1 MAKAILRRGKERRLK
16 DGHPWVYA
24 GEIERVE
31 GGFNPG
37 DIVDVVNSAG
47 FFLGRGY
54 INSSSQIAIRVLTW
68 RDEAIDEGF
77 FHRRIAQALDYRRR
91 VMPEATSFRVVF
103 GEGDFLPALIVDKY
117 EDHVVLQTL
126 ALGMDQRKD
135 WILAAIQKL
144 LKPRVIY
151 ERNDVAVRE
160 LEGLPVQK
168 GPLLGVPDGEFLIQ
182 ENGLAFHVDIV
193 EGQKTGYF
201 LDQKENRRAIAPFVD
216 GARVLDAFCNTGT
229 FSIHAAHY
237 GAKEVTGLDISEPAV
252 RIAHRNAAVNGLGER
267 CRFQMG
273 NAFDLLRK
281 YADEKA
287 TFDTVILDPPAFAKN
302 RQALAGAVRG
312 YKEINLRAM
321 KLLPPGGV
329 LITCSCSHHM
339 TEDLFVNTVLMAARD
354 AKKELRRVALRTQA
368 ADHPILLGVKETY
381 YLKCLILQVF

>member
-1 MAKAILRRGKERRLK
+1 MARAILRRGKDRRLK

-54 INSSSQIAIRVLTW
+54 LNPSSQIAIRVLTW

-77 FHRRIAQALDYRRR
+77 FHRRIARALDYRRR

-135 WILAAIQKL
+135 WILAAIQEL

-168 GPLLGVPDGEFLIQ
+168 GPLLGVPDGEFLIR
-182 ENGLAFHVDIV
+182 ENGLAFHVDVV

-252 RIAHRNAAVNGLGER
+252 RTAYRNAAVNGLGER
-267 CRFQMG
+267 CRFEVG

-281 YADEKA
+281 YADEKVA
-287 TFDTVILDPPAFAKN
+287 FDTVILDPPAFAKN

-339 TEDLFVNTVLMAARD
+339 TEDLFVDTVLMAARD

-381 YLKCLILQVF
+381 YLKCLVLQVF

>member
-1 MAKAILRRGKERRLK
+1 MARAILRRGKDRRLK

-54 INSSSQIAIRVLTW
+54 INPFSQIAIRVLTW

-77 FHRRIAQALDYRRR
+77 FHRRIARALDYRRR

-135 WILAAIQKL
+135 WILAAIQEL

-168 GPLLGVPDGEFLIQ
+168 GPLLGVPDGEFLIR
-182 ENGLAFHVDIV
+182 ENGLAFHVDVV

-252 RIAHRNAAVNGLGER
+252 RTAYRNAAVNGLGER
-267 CRFQMG
+267 CRFEVG

-281 YADEKA
+281 YADEKVA
-287 TFDTVILDPPAFAKN
+287 FDTVILDPPAFAKN

-339 TEDLFVNTVLMAARD
+339 TEDLFVDTVLMAARD

-381 YLKCLILQVF
+381 YLKCLVLQVF

>member
-1 MAKAILRRGKERRLK
+1 MTRAVLQRGKERRLK

-31 GGFNPG
+31 GEFNPG
-37 DIVDVVNSAG
+37 DVVDVANSAG

-54 INSSSQIAIRVLTW
+54 INPSSQIRIRILTW
-68 RDEAIDEGF
+68 EDEAIDAGF
-77 FHRRIAQALDYRRR
+77 FYRRIERALDFRRR

-135 WILAAIQKL
+135 WIISAIEEL
-144 LKPRVIY
+144 LHPKVIY
-151 ERNDVAVRE
+151 ARNDVPVRA
-160 LEGLPVQK
+160 LEGLPVEKQALR
-168 GPLLGVPDGEFLIQ
+168 GMPPGEFLIR
-182 ENGLAFHVDIV
+182 ENGLIFHVDVV

-229 FSIHAAHY
+229 FSIHAAYY
-237 GAKEVTGLDISEPAV
+237 GAREVTGLDISEPAI
-252 RIAHRNAAVNGLGER
+252 RTAWRNAAENGLGGK
-267 CRFQMG
+267 CRFEVG

-281 YADEKA
+281 YSEEKV

-321 KLLPPGGV
+321 KLLPPGGF

-339 TEDLFVNTVLMAARD
+339 TEDLFVETVLDAARD
-354 AKKELRRVALRTQA
+354 AGRQLRRVELRTQA